1 MKTPTC
7 QTVYFIALGVLST
20 IFLTLCPASG
30 QDACKPA
37 PPAGLKK
44 GDLYYV
50 AFITRNQRNAT
61 DKDINKYNQFVFDQA
76 KNVCPTVLLHFSYR
90 AIAST
95 AAKSAK
101 DNLKLKVTPPVY
113 RVDGKRVVEHAEY
126 LFGGLGLDNP
136 VNIDERGGIEQ
147 RADCLDGYQ
156 LGRRI
161 HESGWATR
169 RRPRGNSRPPKQRRE
184 KLGANGS
191 NYERPTSSPL
201 RDQHS
206 PESSIRRALPQTV
219 ISSVNKPI

>member
-20 IFLTLCPASG
+20 LFLTLCPASG

-76 KNVCPTVLLHFSYR
+76 KNVCPTVLLPFSYR

-136 VNIDERGGIEQ
+136 VNIDERGALSNELTVWTGTNWEDGSTRVDGPLGGDLVGI
-147 RADCLDGYQ
+147 ADPQSSDAKNWVQTGRIMNDQ
-156 LGRRI
+156 L
-161 HESGWATR
+161 A
-169 RRPRGNSRPPKQRRE
+169 
-184 KLGANGS
+184 
-191 NYERPTSSPL
+191 PL
-201 RDQHS
+201 Y
-206 PESSIRRALPQTV
+206 A
-219 ISSVNKPI
+219 ISTLLRVP